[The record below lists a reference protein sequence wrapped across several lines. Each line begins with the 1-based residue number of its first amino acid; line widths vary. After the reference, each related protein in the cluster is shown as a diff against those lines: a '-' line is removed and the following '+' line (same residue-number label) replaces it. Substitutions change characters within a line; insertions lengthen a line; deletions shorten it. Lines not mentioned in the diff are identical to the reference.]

1 MKVYIQVTSG
11 RGPIECCR
19 VVTLIADKIIKEWK
33 GKLSIVDYEPH
44 NTENGCYL
52 SITLCGDLSNEE
64 KTALESK
71 WKGSVLYIAT
81 KNPYRPNH
89 KRKNWFVGVNTF
101 TEVDTIQIDDKD
113 IRYETTRSGGAG
125 GQNVNKV
132 ETAVRAIHIPSGL
145 TVRCDD
151 ERNQLQN
158 KNRAKERLML
168 KLSAINDEKKA
179 EQDRRIWMNHN
190 LLDRGHPIQT
200 FKRSL
205 KPIN

>member
-1 MKVYIQVTSG
+1 MKVYVQITSG

-19 VVTLIADKIIKEWK
+19 VVTLVADKIIKDWK
-33 GKLSIVDYEPH
+33 SKLTIVDYEPH
-44 NTENGCYL
+44 NTESGCYL
-52 SITLCGDLSNEE
+52 SITLCGDLTNEE

-101 TEVDTIQIDDKD
+101 TEVDTIQIDDND
-113 IRYETTRSGGAG
+113 IRYETSRSGGAG

-132 ETAVRAIHIPSGL
+132 ETAVRAVHIPSGL
-145 TVRCDD
+145 SVRCDD
-151 ERNQLQN
+151 ERSQLQN

-179 EQDRRIWMNHN
+179 EQDRKIWMNHN
-190 LLDRGHPIQT
+190 LLDRGNPIQT
-200 FKRSL
+200 FKGCL
-205 KPIN
+205 

>member
-1 MKVYIQVTSG
+1 MKVYIQITSG

-33 GKLSIVDYEPH
+33 GKLTIVDYEPH
-44 NTENGCYL
+44 NTESGCYL

-64 KTALESK
+64 KTELESK

-89 KRKNWFVGVNTF
+89 KRKNWYVGVNTF

-113 IRYETTRSGGAG
+113 IIYETSRSGGAG

-132 ETAVRAIHIPSGL
+132 ETAVRAVHIPSGL
-145 TVRCDD
+145 SVRCDD
-151 ERNQLQN
+151 ERSQLQN

-179 EQDRRIWMNHN
+179 EQDRKIWMNHN
-190 LLDRGHPIQT
+190 LLDRGNPIQT
-200 FKRSL
+200 FRGSL
-205 KPIN
+205 

>member
-1 MKVYIQVTSG
+1 MKVYIQITSG
-11 RGPIECCR
+11 RGALECCR
-19 VVTLIADKIIKEWK
+19 VVTLIADKIIKDWK
-33 GKLSIVDYEPH
+33 GKLTIVDYEPH
-44 NTENGCYL
+44 NTEKGCYL

-64 KTALESK
+64 KTELESK

-101 TEVDTIQIDDKD
+101 TEVDTIKIDDND
-113 IRYETTRSGGAG
+113 IRYETLRSGGAG

-145 TVRCDD
+145 SVRCDD

-179 EQDRRIWMNHN
+179 EQDRKIWMNHN
-190 LLDRGHPIQT
+190 LLDRGNPIQT
-200 FKRSL
+200 FKGCL
-205 KPIN
+205 

>member
-1 MKVYIQVTSG
+1 MKVYVQITSG

-132 ETAVRAIHIPSGL
+132 ETAVRAVHIPSGL
-145 TVRCDD
+145 SVRCDD

-179 EQDRRIWMNHN
+179 EQDRKIWMNHN
-190 LLDRGHPIQT
+190 LLDRGNPIQT
-200 FKRSL
+200 FKGNL
-205 KPIN
+205 

>member
-1 MKVYIQVTSG
+1 MKVYIQITSG
-11 RGPIECCR
+11 RGPLECCR
-19 VVTLIADKIIKEWK
+19 VVTLIADKIIKDWK
-33 GKLSIVDYEPH
+33 SKLTIVDYEPH
-44 NTENGCYL
+44 NTESGCYL
-52 SITLCGDLSNEE
+52 SMTLCGDLSNEE

-71 WKGSVLYIAT
+71 WKGSILYIAT

-113 IRYETTRSGGAG
+113 IRYETSRSGGAG

-132 ETAVRAIHIPSGL
+132 ETAVRAVHIPSGL
-145 TVRCDD
+145 SVRCDD
-151 ERNQLQN
+151 ERSQLQN

-190 LLDRGHPIQT
+190 LLDRGNPIQT
-200 FKRSL
+200 FKGCL
-205 KPIN
+205 

>member
-1 MKVYIQVTSG
+1 MKVYIQITSG

-19 VVTLIADKIIKEWK
+19 VVTLVADKIIKEWK
-33 GKLSIVDYEPH
+33 DRLTIVDYEPH
-44 NTENGCYL
+44 NTEKGCYL
-52 SITLCGDLSNEE
+52 SITLCGDLTNEE

-113 IRYETTRSGGAG
+113 IRYETSRSGGAG

-132 ETAVRAIHIPSGL
+132 ETAVRAVHIPSGL
-145 TVRCDD
+145 SVRCDD

-179 EQDRRIWMNHN
+179 EQDRKIWMNHN
-190 LLDRGHPIQT
+190 LLDRGNPIQT
-200 FKRSL
+200 FKGNL
-205 KPIN
+205 LY

>member
-1 MKVYIQVTSG
+1 MKVYIQITSG

-19 VVTLIADKIIKEWK
+19 VVTLVADKIIKEWK

-44 NTENGCYL
+44 NTESGCYL

-71 WKGSVLYIAT
+71 WKGSILYIAT

-113 IRYETTRSGGAG
+113 IRYETSRSGGAG

-145 TVRCDD
+145 SVRCDD
-151 ERNQLQN
+151 ERSQLQN

-168 KLSAINDEKKA
+168 KLSVINDEKKA

-190 LLDRGHPIQT
+190 LLDRGNPIQT
-200 FKRSL
+200 FKGGL
-205 KPIN
+205 

>member
-1 MKVYIQVTSG
+1 MKVYIQITSG

-19 VVTLIADKIIKEWK
+19 VVTLVADKIIKEWK

-44 NTENGCYL
+44 NTESGCYL
-52 SITLCGDLSNEE
+52 SITLCGDLTNDE
-64 KTALESK
+64 KATLESK
-71 WKGSVLYIAT
+71 WKGSILYIAT

-89 KRKNWFVGVNTF
+89 KRKNWVVGVNIF
-101 TEVDTIQIDDKD
+101 TEVDIIQIDDKD
-113 IRYETTRSGGAG
+113 IRYETSRSGGAG

-132 ETAVRAIHIPSGL
+132 ETAVRAVHIPSGL
-145 TVRCDD
+145 SVRCDD

-179 EQDRRIWMNHN
+179 EQERKIWMNHN
-190 LLDRGHPIQT
+190 LLDRGNPIQT
-200 FKRSL
+200 FKGIL
-205 KPIN
+205 

>member
-1 MKVYIQVTSG
+1 MKVYVQITSG

-19 VVTLIADKIIKEWK
+19 VVTLVADKIIKNWK
-33 GKLSIVDYEPH
+33 GKLTIIDYEPH
-44 NTENGCYL
+44 NTEKGCYL

-71 WKGSVLYIAT
+71 WKGSILYIAT

-101 TEVDTIQIDDKD
+101 TEVDTIKIDDND
-113 IRYETTRSGGAG
+113 IRYETSRSGGAG

-132 ETAVRAIHIPSGL
+132 ETAVRAVHIPSGL
-145 TVRCDD
+145 SVRCDD

-179 EQDRRIWMNHN
+179 EQERKIWMNHN
-190 LLDRGHPIQT
+190 LLDRGNPIQT
-200 FKRSL
+200 FKGNL
-205 KPIN
+205 

>member
-19 VVTLIADKIIKEWK
+19 VVTLVADKIIKEWK
-33 GKLSIVDYEPH
+33 GKLTIVDYEPH
-44 NTENGCYL
+44 NTESGCYL
-52 SITLCGDLSNEE
+52 SMTLCGDLSNEE

-71 WKGSVLYIAT
+71 WKGSILYIAT

-113 IRYETTRSGGAG
+113 IRYETSRSGGAG

-151 ERNQLQN
+151 GRNQLQN

-190 LLDRGHPIQT
+190 LLDRGNPIQT
-200 FKRSL
+200 FKGSL
-205 KPIN
+205 

>member
-1 MKVYIQVTSG
+1 MKVYIQITSG

-33 GKLSIVDYEPH
+33 GKLTIVDYEPH
-44 NTENGCYL
+44 NTESGCYL
-52 SITLCGDLSNEE
+52 SMTLCGDLSNEE

-71 WKGSVLYIAT
+71 WKGSILYIAT

-113 IRYETTRSGGAG
+113 IRYETSRSGGAG

-145 TVRCDD
+145 SVRCDD

-190 LLDRGHPIQT
+190 LLDRGNPIQT
-200 FKRSL
+200 FKGSL
-205 KPIN
+205 

>member
-19 VVTLIADKIIKEWK
+19 VVTLIVDKIIEEWK

-44 NTENGCYL
+44 NTEKGCYL
-52 SITLCGDLSNEE
+52 SITLCGDLSNDE
-64 KTALESK
+64 KAALESK
-71 WKGSVLYIAT
+71 WKGSILYIAT

-113 IRYETTRSGGAG
+113 IRYETSRSGGAG

-132 ETAVRAIHIPSGL
+132 ETAVRAVHIPSGL
-145 TVRCDD
+145 SVRCDD
-151 ERNQLQN
+151 ERSQLQN

-190 LLDRGHPIQT
+190 LLDRGNPIQT
-200 FKRSL
+200 FKGSL

>member
-1 MKVYIQVTSG
+1 MKVYVQITSG
-11 RGPIECCR
+11 RGPLECCR
-19 VVTLIADKIIKEWK
+19 VVTLVADKIIKYWN
-33 GKLSIVDYEPH
+33 GRLTIVDYEPH
-44 NTENGCYL
+44 NTEKGCYL

-64 KTALESK
+64 KAALESK
-71 WKGSVLYIAT
+71 WKGSILYIAT

-113 IRYETTRSGGAG
+113 IRYETSRSGGAG

-132 ETAVRAIHIPSGL
+132 ETAVRAVHIPSGL
-145 TVRCDD
+145 SVRCDD
-151 ERNQLQN
+151 EKNQLQN

-168 KLSAINDEKKA
+168 KLSAINDEKKS

-190 LLDRGHPIQT
+190 LLERGNPIQT
-200 FKRSL
+200 FKGSL
-205 KPIN
+205 

>member
-1 MKVYIQVTSG
+1 MKVYIQITSG

-19 VVTLIADKIIKEWK
+19 VVTLVADKIIKEWK
-33 GKLSIVDYEPH
+33 NRLTIVDYEPH
-44 NTENGCYL
+44 NTESGCYL
-52 SITLCGDLSNEE
+52 SMTLCGDLSNEE
-64 KTALESK
+64 KTELESK
-71 WKGSVLYIAT
+71 WKGSILYIAT

-113 IRYETTRSGGAG
+113 IRYETSRSGGAG

-145 TVRCDD
+145 SVRCDD

-179 EQDRRIWMNHN
+179 EQERKIWMNHN
-190 LLDRGHPIQT
+190 LLDRGNPIQI
-200 FKRSL
+200 FKGSL
-205 KPIN
+205 

>member
-1 MKVYIQVTSG
+1 MKVYVQITSG

-19 VVTLIADKIIKEWK
+19 VVTLIADKIIKDWK

-44 NTENGCYL
+44 NTEKGCYL
-52 SITLCGDLSNEE
+52 SITLCGDLTNEE
-64 KTALESK
+64 KAALESK
-71 WKGSVLYIAT
+71 WKGSILYIAT

-113 IRYETTRSGGAG
+113 IRYETSRSGGAG

-145 TVRCDD
+145 SVRCDD

-179 EQDRRIWMNHN
+179 EQDRKIWMNHN
-190 LLDRGHPIQT
+190 FLDRGNPIQI
-200 FKRSL
+200 FKGNL
-205 KPIN
+205 

>member
-1 MKVYIQVTSG
+1 MKVYVQITSG

-19 VVTLIADKIIKEWK
+19 VVTLVANKIIKDWK
-33 GKLSIVDYEPH
+33 GMLTIVDYEPH
-44 NTENGCYL
+44 NTESGCYL
-52 SITLCGDLSNEE
+52 SMTLCGDLSNEE

-113 IRYETTRSGGAG
+113 IRYETSRSGGAG

-132 ETAVRAIHIPSGL
+132 ETAVRAVHIPSGL
-145 TVRCDD
+145 SVRCDD

-179 EQDRRIWMNHN
+179 EQDRKIWMNHN
-190 LLDRGHPIQT
+190 LLDRGNPIQT
-200 FKRSL
+200 FKGSL
-205 KPIN
+205 LY

>member
-1 MKVYIQVTSG
+1 MKVYVQITSG

-19 VVTLIADKIIKEWK
+19 VVTLVADKIIKDWK
-33 GKLSIVDYEPH
+33 SRLTIVDYEPH
-44 NTENGCYL
+44 NTESGCYL
-52 SITLCGDLSNEE
+52 SITLCGDLTNDE
-64 KTALESK
+64 KATLESK
-71 WKGSVLYIAT
+71 WKGSILYIAT

-89 KRKNWFVGVNTF
+89 KRKNWVVGVNIF

-113 IRYETTRSGGAG
+113 IRYETSRSGGAG

-132 ETAVRAIHIPSGL
+132 ETAVRAVHIPSGL
-145 TVRCDD
+145 SVRCDD

-179 EQDRRIWMNHN
+179 EQERKIWMNHN
-190 LLDRGHPIQT
+190 LLDRGNPIQT
-200 FKRSL
+200 FKGIL
-205 KPIN
+205 